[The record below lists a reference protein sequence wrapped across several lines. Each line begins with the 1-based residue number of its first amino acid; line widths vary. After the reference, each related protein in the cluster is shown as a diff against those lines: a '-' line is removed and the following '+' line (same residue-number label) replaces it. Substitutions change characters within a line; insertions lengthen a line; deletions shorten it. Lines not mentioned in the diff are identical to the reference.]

1 MTRTRLSLVLGA
13 CLILVVAGL
22 VGGGW
27 WYLFGANEIES
38 ADLVPADTIAFASIP
53 NAAPILLGYKASQL
67 KTVIDDPNA
76 QPLIDLALGVIGP
89 KNAEILKALAPCLS
103 GQSFI
108 AITKYVPDHFEQMGF
123 IAAMHPKY
131 GMGDFDAFIAKV
143 KATWPEEM
151 KKATMG
157 KGEVGGYAYQWIKG
171 PSAADK
177 ICVLRTGGWIV
188 TSWGEAPLKDW
199 VERYTKK
206 STMPNLSTSADYQ
219 KALSGIGNLA
229 LAKLYVNSPK
239 LEEIKSQSNSKPNEV
254 SLFEKATQY
263 YVPGSQG
270 TWFKGGEIADRYLYP
285 ASSRPLVGSGL
296 GETVCPF
303 ETLNFA
309 STDNRLY
316 WGASVDWPKLVKYLE
331 TLDGYSTSAKLI
343 AANLLNIVR
352 TTCQKEGVDFDKDVV
367 STLGSEV
374 SVQVEWGPDT
384 TYPEIGFFTK
394 VEKPDALQ
402 PIIAKT
408 VNNIRLAHIQTA
420 VLRELNDDG
429 RKYAVLRF
437 IQPSIFTPTVT
448 ENGPYL
454 GMFTSQQHAVR
465 AFNHDNRHD
474 LFHNDDFKRQVGD
487 KSKTAS
493 QLMFMQ
499 TPPML
504 DRTYRVALP
513 YLSLAS
519 MFSKEAGDLLKG
531 KKLPDDLTWI
541 APIGSWSCV
550 VTPNAEG
557 ETVDSI
563 SGIGNQ
569 GNLLALGLAAGIPM
583 AQSMGYL
590 SKDWTKP
597 PQPLPDAASTPPSN
611 PVPVPANEP
620 APPPMTD
627 APASTNAAPPAP
639 DATTPTPE
647 APKAQ

>member
-22 VGGGW
+22 VGSGW

-38 ADLVPADTIAFASIP
+38 SDLVPADAIAFASIP

-89 KNAEILKALAPCLS
+89 KNAEIFKALAPCLS

-108 AITKYVPDHFEQMGF
+108 AVTKYVPGQPEQVGL

-131 GMGDFDAFIAKV
+131 GVGDFDAFITKV
-143 KATWPEEM
+143 QATWPEEM

-171 PSAADK
+171 PSAANK

-188 TSWGEAPLKDW
+188 TAWGEAPLQDW

-206 STMPNLSTSADYQ
+206 STTPNLTTNAAYQ
-219 KALSGIGNLA
+219 KALSGFGNMA
-229 LAKLYVNSPK
+229 LARLYVNSAAVQDIVSK
-239 LEEIKSQSNSKPNEV
+239 AESQPHTV
-254 SLFEKATQY
+254 PFTVEKEAQPFL
-263 YVPGSQG
+263 PGSQG
-270 TWFKGGEIADRYLYP
+270 SWFQGGKIADRYIYP
-285 ASSRPLVGSGL
+285 SSSRPLAETGL
-296 GETVCPF
+296 GETVCPL

-331 TLDGYSTSAKLI
+331 TFDGYSTPEKLI
-343 AANLLNIVR
+343 AANLLNYVR

-394 VEKPDALQ
+394 VEKPDVLQ
-402 PIIAKT
+402 PIVAKM
-408 VNNIRLAHIQTA
+408 VNRIRLAHIQTA

-437 IQPSIFTPTVT
+437 IQPSIFTPTIT

-454 GMFTSQQHAVR
+454 GLFTSQQHAVR
-465 AFNHDNRHD
+465 AFNHDTRHD
-474 LFHNDDFKRQVGD
+474 LFHNDDFKRQIGD
-487 KSKTAS
+487 KPKTAS
-493 QLMFMQ
+493 QLMFLQ
-499 TPPML
+499 TPPVL
-504 DRTYRVALP
+504 DRTYRIALP

-519 MFSKEAGDLLKG
+519 MFSKEAGELLKG

-541 APIGSWSCV
+541 TPIGSWSCV
-550 VTPNAEG
+550 VTPNADG

-569 GNLLALGLAAGIPM
+569 GNLLALALATGIPM

-590 SKDWTKP
+590 SKDWSKP
-597 PQPLPDAASTPPSN
+597 PPPLPDAASTPP
-611 PVPVPANEP
+611 PTPAPAPAPEP
-620 APPPMTD
+620 APMTD
-627 APASTNAAPPAP
+627 NPASTNTAPSAP
-639 DATTPTPE
+639 DATAPTPE
-647 APKAQ
+647 TPKAE